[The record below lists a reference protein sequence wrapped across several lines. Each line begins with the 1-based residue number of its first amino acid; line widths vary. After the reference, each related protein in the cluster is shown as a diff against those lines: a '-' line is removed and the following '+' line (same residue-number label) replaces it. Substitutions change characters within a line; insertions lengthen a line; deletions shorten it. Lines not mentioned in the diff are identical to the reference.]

1 MSNTIFALWIGFSA
15 GLLLLFF
22 YAAWRNVRNRQTRRV
37 ELDELI
43 PSFLPVDVET
53 FSQLVDSQPLSGG
66 WSGENQR
73 ERIRLLMDCL
83 RRMTH
88 NAALLQQLGYGQIN
102 SGNQLISDL
111 AQQMIDA
118 GVHVRLYTFIGLI
131 VLRFWSMVGLRSIPG
146 FLASH
151 INDAQQ
157 MMSQSLV
164 PSYELLKD
172 KAGNLTFLKFSSYH
186 EALVQSL

>member
-1 MSNTIFALWIGFSA
+1 MSNTIFALWISFSA

-22 YAAWRNVRNRQTRRV
+22 YAAWINVRNRQTRRV

-43 PSFLPVDVET
+43 PSLLHVDIET
-53 FSQLVDSQPLSGG
+53 FSRLVESHPVSSGC
-66 WSGENQR
+66 SR
-73 ERIRLLMDCL
+73 EERRAHIRSMMDCL

-118 GVHVRLYTFIGLI
+118 GVHVRLYAFIGLI
-131 VLRFWSMVGLRSIPG
+131 VLQSWNILGVRSIPG
-146 FLASH
+146 FLASR
-151 INDAQQ
+151 INEAQQ
-157 MMSQSLV
+157 MMSRDLV
-164 PSYELLKD
+164 PCYELLKD
-172 KAGNLTFLKFSSYH
+172 KAGNLTFLKFSAHH

>member
-1 MSNTIFALWIGFSA
+1 MSNTIFVLWIGLSA

-22 YAAWRNVRNRQTRRV
+22 YAAWVNIRNRQSRRV
-37 ELDELI
+37 DLDELI
-43 PSFLPVDVET
+43 PSFLPVDIEA
-53 FSQLVDSQPLSGG
+53 FSRLVAAQPVL
-66 WSGENQR
+66 GERSAESRR
-73 ERIRLLMDCL
+73 EQIRMMMDCL

-88 NAALLQQLGYGQIN
+88 NAALLQQLGYGQVN

-131 VLRFWSMVGLRSIPG
+131 VLHAWSLLGLRSIPG
-146 FLASH
+146 FLAVK
-151 INDAQQ
+151 INDAQS

-164 PSYELLKD
+164 PAYELLKD
-172 KAGNLTFLKFSSYH
+172 KAGSLTFLKFSAHH